1 MSHQQWGPK
10 GLKSCF
16 QLILP
21 CSQRVTPGCAHKPP
35 GRGDNSF
42 PDSFLSKDRL
52 SWPFWSVIPHPR
64 TGWLWGAAPPHCS
77 LPRGVCVPTIPWP
90 HAGICSMA
98 VQGTGERW
106 VHGSQVLFWHCL
118 LPGRV
123 LAVTAE
129 LVMLQSIY
137 TTSSSKKLLQKQPG
151 GSNTLSGECSH
162 LTKKEPFSGEF
173 PNINTWQPLRPP
185 QILLCQFPAKR
196 SAAPS
201 QLPHTKLYS
210 QWVCCRW
217 WLGHKGEVSGN
228 HLALGL
234 QKEQQKL

>member
-1 MSHQQWGPK
+1 MWGLCPHHPMTTCRDLFHGSARDRGEVGAWLSGAFLALLASWQSPCSHCRACDAAVNLHHQQ
-10 GLKSCF
+10 
-16 QLILP
+16 
-21 CSQRVTPGCAHKPP
+21 
-35 GRGDNSF
+35 
-42 PDSFLSKDRL
+42 
-52 SWPFWSVIPHPR
+52 
-64 TGWLWGAAPPHCS
+64 
-77 LPRGVCVPTIPWP
+77 
-90 HAGICSMA
+90 
-98 VQGTGERW
+98 
-106 VHGSQVLFWHCL
+106 
-118 LPGRV
+118 
-123 LAVTAE
+123 
-129 LVMLQSIY
+129 LQ
-137 TTSSSKKLLQKQPG
+137 KLLQKQPG

-196 SAAPS
+196 SAASS